1 MSETTTSN
9 DPVTGP
15 IDATPPPPAGPP
27 YVAPPPPEYRRRPS
41 RLNVVAAWVGI
52 VAGVVFIVSIIFGT
66 GFILGAHSSGGH
78 HRGDFGDR
86 SGRMEIHQ
94 GPPMGP
100 MFRPGPGFIFPG
112 GPGGFPG
119 GPGGF
124 PGGQGGSDSPGQ
136 PPTTTVPR

>member
-1 MSETTTSN
+1 MSETTPSSE
-9 DPVTGP
+9 PVTGP
-15 IDATPPPPAGPP
+15 IDATPTPADPP
-27 YVAPPPPEYRRRPS
+27 VAPPPVALHEHEHDRRPS

-66 GFILGAHSSGGH
+66 GFMLGAHSGGH
-78 HRGDFGDR
+78 HRGGGHGDDR
-86 SGRMEIHQ
+86 GGAQMYHQ

-119 GPGGF
+119 GPGG
-124 PGGQGGSDSPGQ
+124 PGESSTSPT
-136 PPTTTVPR
+136 PPGR